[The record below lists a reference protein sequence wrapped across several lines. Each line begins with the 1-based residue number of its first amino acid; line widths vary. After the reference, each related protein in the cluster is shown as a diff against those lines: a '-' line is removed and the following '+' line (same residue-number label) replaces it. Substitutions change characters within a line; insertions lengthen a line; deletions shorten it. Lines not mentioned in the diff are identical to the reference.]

1 MRRHWLLVVSV
12 LAWFCVWAFW
22 LATTHDFHPTFA
34 LALIV
39 TTSLVA
45 AYAAAAYMN
54 HLVLVPWL
62 WAVGRRWQHAAWLA
76 ATMAL
81 LTAVALAVIRVS
93 YRGLWGL
100 DTDPHGAYKHYA
112 IDLFGM
118 GVHVGAVAL
127 IVRVARRLSVGHRRE
142 APDAEPVA
150 AADPPKAAGP

>member
-1 MRRHWLLVVSV
+1 MRRPWLLVVSV

-45 AYAAAAYMN
+45 AYAAAAYIN

-76 ATMAL
+76 ATMVL
-81 LTAVALAVIRVS
+81 LTAVALAAIRVS
-93 YRGLWGL
+93 YRGLWGP
-100 DTDPHGAYKHYA
+100 DTDPNGAYKHYA

-118 GVHVGAVAL
+118 GAHVGAVAL
-127 IVRVARRLSVGHRRE
+127 IVWVARRISVGHRRE
-142 APDAEPVA
+142 APDAETVA
-150 AADPPKAAGP
+150 AADPSKAAGR